1 MLDKIIERF
10 TAPEFIESL
19 LCSVAGMAGIF
30 IVVGVII
37 LSIVLLNKFGTM
49 GGKKSEE

>member
-10 TAPEFIESL
+10 TNPEFIESL

-30 IVVGVII
+30 IVVGIII